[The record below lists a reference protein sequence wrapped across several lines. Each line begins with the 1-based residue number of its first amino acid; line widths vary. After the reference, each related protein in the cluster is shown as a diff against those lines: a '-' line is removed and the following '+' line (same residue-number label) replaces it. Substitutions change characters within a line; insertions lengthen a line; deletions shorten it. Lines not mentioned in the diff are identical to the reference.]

1 MKKIIL
7 LPLFVLLSCSQDP
20 DISVKNQNEYNIEDI
35 NLQLQK
41 ISYQIEEL
49 QAQVNLNSSLID
61 NMNKSSPDNRLTRDR
76 DYINNEMSVEMLQ
89 QLSDGNFITET
100 GSTQYDE
107 TISLDSVSRS
117 DENPIEKIKQLAK
130 ELKEDEGE

>member
-49 QAQVNLNSSLID
+49 QAQINLNSSLID

-89 QLSDGNFITET
+89 QLSEGNFITET